1 MNEIIAILAQN
12 PYFNIVTGVIALA
25 SAVTAVTPTPA
36 QGSKLGKVYKVI
48 DFLAINVGKAKQIG
62 SKPKVKK

>member
-25 SAVTAVTPTPA
+25 SAITSVTPTPA
-36 QGSKLGKVYKVI
+36 LGSKLGKVYKVI
-48 DFLAINVGKAKQIG
+48 DFLALNVGKAKQTG
-62 SKPKVKK
+62 KPKVKK